1 LLSDTRIKSPFLMG
15 YNESLRSLK
24 INFTISRMTGRMM
37 ISTNKCNFDEILPR
51 GNGDSIKWNQYPA
64 DVLPLWVADMDF
76 RAPEAVISALQERVA
91 QGIFGYPSESE
102 ELRSA
107 VVDWLAERFEWKVSP
122 EAVILLPGVVNG
134 FNLACQA
141 ATQPGDGVLIQ
152 TPVYPPFLR
161 VAGYAG
167 AQQQKVE
174 LMPNATGRYGIDF
187 DRFEASFTNRTRAFL
202 LCSPHNPVG
211 RVWRRDELERMAKV
225 CVDRDVVICSD
236 EIHADLVFSESRH
249 IPIASLSPEVSER
262 TITLIAPSKTFNIPG
277 LCCSLAIIENET
289 LRRQF
294 MHARRGLVG
303 EVNLLGQTAAL
314 AAYRHGA
321 DWLEAVLQYLQANRD
336 FLVKTIQDELP
347 QLHIAS
353 PEGTYLAWIDCRDAG
368 LAVNP
373 HVHFLDKAKVAMND
387 GAWFDKNGEGF
398 VRLNFA
404 CPRSILE
411 EALSRMIK
419 SFH

>member
-1 LLSDTRIKSPFLMG
+1 MKTTGKPF
-15 YNESLRSLK
+15 
-24 INFTISRMTGRMM
+24 
-37 ISTNKCNFDEILPR
+37 NFDEILPR
-51 GNGDSIKWNQYPA
+51 SNGDSMKWNQYPA

-76 RAPEAVISALQERVA
+76 KAPEEVINALQERVA
-91 QGIFGYPSESE
+91 QGVFGYPNESK

-107 VVDWLAERFEWKVSP
+107 AVDWLAGRFDWKISP

-141 ATQPGDGVLIQ
+141 VTQPGDAMLIQ

-167 AQQQKVE
+167 GQLQEME
-174 LMPNATGRYGIDF
+174 LTRNIQGDYSIDY

-211 RVWRRDELERMAKV
+211 RVWRRNELERLAAV
-225 CVDRDVVICSD
+225 CVERDAVIISD

-249 IPIASLSPEVSER
+249 IPIASLNAETAQR

-277 LCCSLAIIENET
+277 LCCSLAVIETET

-321 DWLEAVLQYLQANRD
+321 EWLEAALQYMQANRD
-336 FLVKTIQDELP
+336 LLVKTLRDELP
-347 QLHIAS
+347 QLHITQ

-368 LAVNP
+368 LGNYP
-373 HVHFLDKAKVAMND
+373 YKFFLEKAKVALND
-387 GAWFDKNGEGF
+387 GTRFGKGGDGF

-411 EALSRMIK
+411 EALSRMVE
-419 SFH
+419 SLQ

>member
-1 LLSDTRIKSPFLMG
+1 MG
-15 YNESLRSLK
+15 YNESLNNK
-24 INFTISRMTGRMM
+24 MHKKNTISRIKRYMKT
-37 ISTNKCNFDEILPR
+37 TTQPFNFDEILPR
-51 GNGDSIKWNQYPA
+51 SNGDSMKWNQYPA

-76 RAPEAVISALQERVA
+76 KAPEAVISALQERVA
-91 QGIFGYPSESE
+91 QGVFGYPSESE

-107 VVDWLAERFEWKVSP
+107 VVDWLANRFNWKISP

-141 ATQPGDGVLIQ
+141 VTQPGDAVLIQ

-174 LMPNATGRYGIDF
+174 LAPNAAGHYGIDF
-187 DRFEASFTNRTRAFL
+187 DRFEAGFTNRTRAFL

-211 RVWRRDELERMAKV
+211 RVWQRSELERMAAV
-225 CVDRDVVICSD
+225 CAERDVVICSD

-249 IPIASLSPEVSER
+249 IPIASLNAETAQR

-277 LCCSLAIIENET
+277 LGCSMAIIENET

-321 DWLEAVLQYLQANRD
+321 AWLEAALQYMQANRD

-347 QLHIAS
+347 QLHIDS

-368 LAVNP
+368 LAINP
-373 HVHFLDKAKVAMND
+373 HVHFLEKARVALND

-404 CPRSILE
+404 CPRSILD
-411 EALSRMIK
+411 EALSRMVK
-419 SFH
+419 SLQ

>member
-1 LLSDTRIKSPFLMG
+1 MG
-15 YNESLRSLK
+15 YNESLNNK
-24 INFTISRMTGRMM
+24 MHKKYTISRIKRRMK
-37 ISTNKCNFDEILPR
+37 TTAQPFNFDEILPR
-51 GNGDSIKWNQYPA
+51 SNGDSMKWNQYPA

-76 RAPEAVISALQERVA
+76 KAPEAVISALQERVA
-91 QGIFGYPSESE
+91 QGVFGYPSESE

-107 VVDWLAERFEWKVSP
+107 VVDWLSGRFDWKISP

-141 ATQPGDGVLIQ
+141 VTQPGDAVLIQ

-167 AQQQKVE
+167 GQQQEME
-174 LMPNATGRYGIDF
+174 LTRNAQGDYSIDF
-187 DRFEASFTNRTRAFL
+187 DCFEASFTNRTRAFV

-211 RVWRRDELERMAKV
+211 RVWRHDELERMAAV
-225 CVDRDVVICSD
+225 CAERDAVIISD
-236 EIHADLVFSESRH
+236 EIHADLVFSGSRH
-249 IPIASLSPEVSER
+249 IPIASLNAETAQR

-277 LCCSLAIIENET
+277 LCCSLAVIENET

-321 DWLEAVLQYLQANRD
+321 EWLEAALQYMQANRD
-336 FLVKTIQDELP
+336 LLVKTVREELP
-347 QLHIAS
+347 QLHITR

-368 LAVNP
+368 LGNDP
-373 HVHFLDKAKVAMND
+373 YKFFLEKAKVALND
-387 GAWFDKNGEGF
+387 GARFGKGGEGF

-411 EALSRMIK
+411 EALSRMVK
-419 SFH
+419 SLQ

>member
-1 LLSDTRIKSPFLMG
+1 MKTTGKPF
-15 YNESLRSLK
+15 
-24 INFTISRMTGRMM
+24 
-37 ISTNKCNFDEILPR
+37 NFDEILPR
-51 GNGDSIKWNQYPA
+51 SNGDSMKWNQYPA

-76 RAPEAVISALQERVA
+76 KAPEEVINALQERVA
-91 QGIFGYPSESE
+91 QGVFGYPNESE

-107 VVDWLAERFEWKVSP
+107 AVDWLARRFDWKISP

-141 ATQPGDGVLIQ
+141 VTQPGDAMLIQ

-167 AQQQKVE
+167 GQLQEME
-174 LMPNATGRYGIDF
+174 LTRNIQGDYSIDY

-211 RVWRRDELERMAKV
+211 RVWRRNELERLAAV
-225 CVDRDVVICSD
+225 CVERDAVIISD

-249 IPIASLSPEVSER
+249 IPIASLNAETAQR

-277 LCCSLAIIENET
+277 LCCSLAVIENET

-321 DWLEAVLQYLQANRD
+321 EWLEAALQYMQANRD
-336 FLVKTIQDELP
+336 LLVKTVRDELP
-347 QLHIAS
+347 QLHITQ

-368 LAVNP
+368 LGNDP
-373 HVHFLDKAKVAMND
+373 YKFFLEKAKVALND
-387 GAWFDKNGEGF
+387 GTRFGKGGDGF

-411 EALSRMIK
+411 EALSRMVE
-419 SFH
+419 SLQ

>member
-1 LLSDTRIKSPFLMG
+1 MKTDTKPF
-15 YNESLRSLK
+15 
-24 INFTISRMTGRMM
+24 
-37 ISTNKCNFDEILPR
+37 NFDEILPR
-51 GNGDSIKWNQYPA
+51 SNGDSMKWNQYPA

-76 RAPEAVISALQERVA
+76 KAPEAVISALQERVA
-91 QGIFGYPSESE
+91 QGVFGYPNESE

-107 VVDWLAERFEWKVSP
+107 VVDWLAGRFDWKISP

-141 ATQPGDGVLIQ
+141 VTQPGDAVLIQ

-167 AQQQKVE
+167 GQQQEME
-174 LMPNATGRYGIDF
+174 LTRNAQGDYSIDF
-187 DRFEASFTNRTRAFL
+187 DRFEASFTNRTRAFV

-211 RVWRRDELERMAKV
+211 RVWRRDELERLGAV
-225 CVDRDVVICSD
+225 CAERDAVIISD
-236 EIHADLVFSESRH
+236 EIHADLVFSGSRH
-249 IPIASLSPEVSER
+249 IPIASLNAETAQR

-277 LCCSLAIIENET
+277 LCCSLAVIENET

-314 AAYRHGA
+314 VAYRHGA
-321 DWLEAVLQYLQANRD
+321 EWLDTALQYMQANRD
-336 FLVKTIQDELP
+336 LLVKTVREELP
-347 QLHIAS
+347 QLHITR

-368 LAVNP
+368 LGNDP
-373 HVHFLDKAKVAMND
+373 YKFFLEKAKVALND
-387 GAWFDKNGEGF
+387 GARFGKGGEGF

-411 EALSRMIK
+411 EALSRMVK
-419 SFH
+419 SLQ